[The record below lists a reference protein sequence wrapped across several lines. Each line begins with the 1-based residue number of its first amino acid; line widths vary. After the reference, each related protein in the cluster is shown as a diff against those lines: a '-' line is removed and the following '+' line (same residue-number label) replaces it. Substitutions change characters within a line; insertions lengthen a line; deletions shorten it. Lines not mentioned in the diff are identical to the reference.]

1 MTEEEQAFLDWWN
14 ETDHT
19 AILKPDG
26 PLMLDVWRAGIEWE
40 RKQQKSFHDTPEV
53 MNQSSREPEQWAATS

>member
-19 AILKPDG
+19 AILNPDG
-26 PLMLDVWRAGIEWE
+26 PLMWDVWLAGIEWE
-40 RKQQKSFHDTPEV
+40 RKRLKSFHDTPEV
-53 MNQSSREPEQWAATS
+53 

>member
-53 MNQSSREPEQWAATS
+53 CATM